1 MEKIDFDKQK
11 KELHDKI
18 YNEIKKLMKY
28 YKVTEI
34 DFTQDKYNTAFVV
47 RSVAGAESTEEVKV
61 TKIRLVDDEYLEY
74 QTDAYHEENEW
85 FSLGSFG
92 DVLWC
97 TISGLYNTIYDKLT
111 KNK

>member
-18 YNEIKKLMKY
+18 YNEIKKLMIY
-28 YKVTEI
+28 YKVNEI
-34 DFTQDKYNTAFVV
+34 DFTKDRLDTAFVV

-61 TKIRLVDDEYLEY
+61 TKIRLIDDKYLEY
-74 QTDAYHEENEW
+74 QTNAYNEENEW
-85 FSLGSFG
+85 YSLGSFG

-97 TISGLYNTIYDKLT
+97 TISGIYNNVYDKLA
-111 KNK
+111 KKE